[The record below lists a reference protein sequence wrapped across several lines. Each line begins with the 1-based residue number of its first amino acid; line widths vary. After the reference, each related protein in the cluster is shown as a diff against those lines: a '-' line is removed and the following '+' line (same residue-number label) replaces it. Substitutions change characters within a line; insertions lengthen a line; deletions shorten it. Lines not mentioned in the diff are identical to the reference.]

1 MMSRFQRLLRTA
13 RHMFSPYHPPKRPV
27 FAPDEKLELR
37 RAMQRDLIGDR
48 EVMPL
53 GPRIITES
61 QPDTIKRG
69 NETVAID
76 WDGLPNG

>member
-1 MMSRFQRLLRTA
+1 VA
-13 RHMFSPYHPPKRPV
+13 
-27 FAPDEKLELR
+27 
-37 RAMQRDLIGDR
+37 RDLMGDTQ
-48 EVMPL
+48 VKPL
-53 GPRIITES
+53 MES

>member
-1 MMSRFQRLLRTA
+1 MMSRFQRWVRQLHIALG
-13 RHMFSPYHPPKRPV
+13 PYKPLKRPS
-27 FAPDEKLELR
+27 FPIDEQLVLR
-37 RAMQRDLIGDR
+37 QAMQRDLIGDR
-48 EVMPL
+48 PITPL
-53 GPRIITES
+53 IEP